1 MLLSWAINFTL
12 PIALFLLASKN
23 LCRGSLDSLAVTS
36 LNVLAGASNFSS
48 KSLDCSC
55 SLMMLSLITCLCLA
69 VSLIAPPSPANWC
82 IVFNSSNLVS
92 LPISLLIAAITKACI
107 TSLRV
112 LFWLFTKALA
122 ASGDVADIIF
132 NSFCVKP
139 SFCISIGLPVL

>member
-1 MLLSWAINFTL
+1 MRRR
-12 PIALFLLASKN
+12 KM
-23 LCRGSLDSLAVTS
+23 
-36 LNVLAGASNFSS
+36 NVRMQYPYNGDFEY
-48 KSLDCSC
+48 
-55 SLMMLSLITCLCLA
+55 
-69 VSLIAPPSPANWC
+69 IAPPSPANWC

-112 LFWLFTKALA
+112 LFWLFTKAIA